1 MKKASLLV
9 TALLCGF
16 WATAQIQT
24 PAPSPASKLTQ
35 AVGLSEVTVTYSRP
49 SMRGRTIYGDLVP
62 FGQMWRTGAN
72 ANTTVSFSDVVK
84 IGEKNLPAG
93 TYALYTKPGE
103 SQWEVYFYTDTNNGG
118 LPQQWDD
125 DKVAASIAV
134 PVAEMPMPVETFTIT
149 IDDLT
154 NDGAVLGLI
163 WENTY
168 VGVPF
173 GVPTTEKAMASIDR
187 VMSGPSANDYFA
199 AASYYHDSGKDLEKA
214 RAWIEKAAE
223 QMPEAFWVWRRKSLI
238 LADAGDK
245 AGAIEAA
252 KKSLAEAKRAGNQDY
267 VKMNE
272 DSLAE
277 WGAK

>member
-1 MKKASLLV
+1 
-9 TALLCGF
+9 
-16 WATAQIQT
+16 
-24 PAPSPASKLTQ
+24 
-35 AVGLSEVTVTYSRP
+35 
-49 SMRGRTIYGDLVP
+49 MRGRSIYGDLVP
-62 FGQMWRTGAN
+62 FDRVWRTGAN
-72 ANTTVSFSDVVK
+72 ANTTVSFSDPVK
-84 IGEKNLPAG
+84 IGEKNIPAG

-118 LPQQWDD
+118 LPQEWDD
-125 DKVAASIAV
+125 SKVAASITV

-173 GVPTTEKAMASIDR
+173 SVPTAEKALASIER
-187 VMSGPSANDYFA
+187 VMNGPSANDYFA

-223 QMPEAFWVWRRKSLI
+223 QMPEAYWVWRRKSLI

-267 VKMNE
+267 VKLNE

-277 WGAK
+277 WGAE